1 MEETPT
7 SHQPS
12 FSFPSNPSSQIKR
25 YHKYQNLSFGT
36 PEPENINSNPKFE
49 SIMKGILSRIN
60 FFHKDDIIPYQRPE
74 KLETIKKPESRER
87 KIHFENPEISE
98 LQKNSQ
104 KTLKRPP
111 KIEENPSKLSKSSK
125 HIQNPKRPEQ
135 VSHSDPIHQN
145 PVLFSKTQK
154 KSLLNNVF

>member
-125 HIQNPKRPEQ
+125 HIQDLSKSPILTPSTKTRSSLVKPK
-135 VSHSDPIHQN
+135 
-145 PVLFSKTQK
+145 K
-154 KSLLNNVF
+154 KAS